1 MSYLP
6 LVSLENEHKSQGQA
20 HGSQGHEQHTH
31 PVVPQGE
38 HLAGG
43 VDVGPYHHVEHL
55 QEARERAP
63 SATPVLKRSCSIPR
77 DTLWPLLTPS
87 MDARAHKP
95 SQRLMGAGD
104 WGGL

>member
-55 QEARERAP
+55 QEARERAR
-63 SATPVLKRSCSIPR
+63 SGTPVLKRSSSIPR
-77 DTLWPLLTPS
+77 DTLWPLLMPS
-87 MDARAHKP
+87 MDA
-95 SQRLMGAGD
+95 
-104 WGGL
+104 